1 MGEDSSHIKDNYDQH
16 FGISQTWNPYGYN
29 GNRMPQ
35 SPYVYNQMD
44 MDILH
49 NMFMEVKDK
58 WVKEQSSHLKKDN
71 YPAPE
76 IAAHSA
82 GNINSFH
89 VSSEHD
95 RWIVDTGATNHMTPN
110 LGMLHGAYEQQG
122 QNVHLPNGSKGSDIV
137 LVLVYVDDLLIT
149 GSSSTLI
156 LDTKNLLNQHF
167 KIKDLGEM
175 KYFLGLEIA
184 RSSTGISVC
193 QRQFCLDLISDL
205 GLTGS
210 KPASTPL
217 EANHKLT
224 SVLYDESVA
233 SSSGKPLNDEFLKDP
248 TSYQKLIGKLLYL
261 TMTRPDI
268 SYAIQNLSQ
277 FMHSPKKSH
286 MEAALRVVRYLKNAP
301 GLGIIL
307 SSEVSHALNVYCD
320 ADWATCPMTRKSVSG
335 FVVKL
340 GDSLISWKSKKKNTI
355 SRSSA
360 EAEYRSMASATAEV
374 PT

>member
-1 MGEDSSHIKDNYDQH
+1 M
-16 FGISQTWNPYGYN
+16 
-29 GNRMPQ
+29 
-35 SPYVYNQMD
+35 
-44 MDILH
+44 
-49 NMFMEVKDK
+49 
-58 WVKEQSSHLKKDN
+58 
-71 YPAPE
+71 
-76 IAAHSA
+76 
-82 GNINSFH
+82 
-89 VSSEHD
+89 
-95 RWIVDTGATNHMTPN
+95 
-110 LGMLHGAYEQQG
+110 
-122 QNVHLPNGSKGSDIV
+122 
-137 LVLVYVDDLLIT
+137 
-149 GSSSTLI
+149 
-156 LDTKNLLNQHF
+156 
-167 KIKDLGEM
+167 
-175 KYFLGLEIA
+175 
-184 RSSTGISVC
+184 
-193 QRQFCLDLISDL
+193 ISDL

-217 EANHKLT
+217 EENHKLT

-233 SSSGKPLNDEFLKDP
+233 ASSGKPLNDEFLKDP

-340 GDSLISWKSKKKNTI
+340 GDSLISWKSKKQSTI

-360 EAEYRSMASATAEV
+360 EAEYRSMASATL
-374 PT
+374 